1 MSDSDDETS
10 DASETQPLGNTWLH
24 GLLGFQIAAARKA
37 VFRDFGERFA
47 QIDLTMQQFATLNLI
62 KLHPGAPQVALANQ
76 LGVDR
81 ATMMTVIDRLE
92 GRVLLTRER
101 SKTDRRRQEVILTPS
116 GEAMVEEARALILD
130 HEAQFTSRFTPE
142 ELDLMFDFLRRLQER

>member
-1 MSDSDDETS
+1 MSVPAETA
-10 DASETQPLGNTWLH
+10 DTDTTQRVGDTWLH

-92 GRVLLTRER
+92 TRGLLTRER
-101 SKTDRRRQEVILTPS
+101 SKTDRRRQEVILTPA
-116 GEAMVEEARALILD
+116 GEALVEDARTLILE
-130 HEAQFTSRFTPE
+130 HEAQFTSRFTPD
-142 ELDLMFDFLRRLQER
+142 ELDLMFDFLRRLQETR